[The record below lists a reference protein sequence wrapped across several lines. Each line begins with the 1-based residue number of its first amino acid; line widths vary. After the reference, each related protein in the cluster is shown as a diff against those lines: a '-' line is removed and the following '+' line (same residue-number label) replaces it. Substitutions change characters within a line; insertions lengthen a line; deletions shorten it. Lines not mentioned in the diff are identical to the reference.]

1 MKDKLLKIWQLSNTK
16 QFAGIFEEYMKEL
29 GVRKYDGGRKDKN
42 QYSCDKEFQARA
54 LVNANKQREC
64 MYFIKKVK

>member
-1 MKDKLLKIWQLSNTK
+1 MSVQCKNCRNCYVFD
-16 QFAGIFEEYMKEL
+16 
-29 GVRKYDGGRKDKN
+29 KDKN
-42 QYSCDKEFQARA
+42 QYSCDKEFQTRA

>member
-1 MKDKLLKIWQLSNTK
+1 MSKYEKALD
-16 QFAGIFEEYMKEL
+16 EVL
-29 GVRKYDGGRKDKN
+29 G
-42 QYSCDKEFQARA
+42 RA